1 MNKLER
7 QVVAMVGDDPDNPDV
22 FKDTEQ
28 GLKPIRRSINDAV
41 QEIILLNGGFSRSF
55 HIPLTEG
62 KTFYSINFNDGF
74 LGWIEN
80 VWIVNIKRRLSQTDL
95 HSLRNWDY
103 RWYSSTGTPESY
115 FPIGVNVIGVYPK
128 PSATSDIAEVSA
140 MVIPAPYTNDKQKV
154 RLRKS
159 FEWSVINYA
168 VSEYWCSR
176 GDVATAKKHFQIYLE
191 TLGLRTGFK
200 TSKERI
206 HQLRTQKDNINI
218 KEQTSIAL

>member
-1 MNKLER
+1 MNKLEK
-7 QVVAMVGDDPDNPDV
+7 QVVLMVGDDPENPDV

-62 KTFYSINFNDGF
+62 KTYYSINFNDGF

-80 VWIVNIKRRLSQTDL
+80 VWLVNIKRRLSQTDL

-103 RWYSSTGTPESY
+103 RWFSSTGTPESY
-115 FPIGVNVIGVYPK
+115 FPIGVNVIGIYPK

-140 MVIPAPYTNDKQKV
+140 MVIPAPYTNDKQKI

-168 VSEYWCSR
+168 VSEYWSSR
-176 GDVATAKKHFQIYLE
+176 GDVATARKHFEIYLN

-200 TSKERI
+200 TSKQRI
-206 HQLRTQKDNINI
+206 HQMRTQKDNINV
-218 KEQTSIAL
+218 KEQSSIAL

>member
-1 MNKLER
+1 MNKLEK
-7 QVVAMVGDDPDNPDV
+7 QVVLMVGDDPDNPDV

-74 LGWIEN
+74 LGWVDN
-80 VWIVNIKRRLSQTDL
+80 VWLVNIKRRLSQTDL

-103 RWYSSTGTPESY
+103 RWFSSTGTPESY

-140 MVIPAPYTNDKQKV
+140 MVIPAPYTNDKQKI

-168 VSEYWCSR
+168 VSEYWSSR
-176 GDVATAKKHFQIYLE
+176 GDVQTARKHFEIYLN

-200 TSKERI
+200 TSKQRI
-206 HQLRTQKDNINI
+206 HQMRTQKDNINI
-218 KEQTSIAL
+218 KEQSSIAL

>member
-1 MNKLER
+1 MNKLEK
-7 QVVAMVGDDPDNPDV
+7 QVVLMVGDDPDNPDV

-80 VWIVNIKRRLSQTDL
+80 VWLVNIKRRLSQTDL
-95 HSLRNWDY
+95 HSLRNWYY
-103 RWYSSTGTPESY
+103 RWFSSTGTPECY

-140 MVIPAPYTNDKQKV
+140 MVIPAPYTNDKQKI

-168 VSEYWCSR
+168 VSEYWSSR
-176 GDVATAKKHFQIYLE
+176 GDVATARKHFEIYLN

-200 TSKERI
+200 TSKQRI
-206 HQLRTQKDNINI
+206 HQMRTQKDNINV
-218 KEQTSIAL
+218 KEQSSIAL

>member
-1 MNKLER
+1 MNKLEK
-7 QVVAMVGDDPDNPDV
+7 QVVLMVGDDPDNPDV

-41 QEIILLNGGFSRSF
+41 QEIIL
-55 HIPLTEG
+55 
-62 KTFYSINFNDGF
+62 F

-80 VWIVNIKRRLSQTDL
+80 VWLVNIKRRLSQTDL

-103 RWYSSTGTPESY
+103 RWFSSTGTPESY

-140 MVIPAPYTNDKQKV
+140 MVIPAPYTNDKQKI

-168 VSEYWCSR
+168 VSEYWSSR
-176 GDVATAKKHFQIYLE
+176 GDVATARKHFEIYLE

-200 TSKERI
+200 TSKQRI
-206 HQLRTQKDNINI
+206 HQMRTQKDNINV
-218 KEQTSIAL
+218 KEQSSIAL

>member
-1 MNKLER
+1 MNKLEK
-7 QVVAMVGDDPDNPDV
+7 QVVLMVGDDPDNPDV

-74 LGWIEN
+74 LGWVDN
-80 VWIVNIKRRLSQTDL
+80 VWLVNIKRRLSQTDL

-103 RWYSSTGTPESY
+103 RWLSSTGTPESY

-140 MVIPAPYTNDKQKV
+140 MVIPAPYTNDKQKI

-176 GDVATAKKHFQIYLE
+176 GDVQTAKKHFQIYLN
-191 TLGLRTGFK
+191 TLGLSTGFR
-200 TSKERI
+200 TSKQRI
-206 HQLRTQKDNINI
+206 HQMRTQKDNINI
-218 KEQTSIAL
+218 KEQSSIAL

>member
-1 MNKLER
+1 MNKLEK
-7 QVVAMVGDDPDNPDV
+7 QVVLMVGDDPDNPDV

-80 VWIVNIKRRLSQTDL
+80 VWLVNIKRRLSQTDL

-103 RWYSSTGTPESY
+103 RWFSSTGTPESY
-115 FPIGVNVIGVYPK
+115 FPIGVNVIGIYPK
-128 PSATSDIAEVSA
+128 PSATSDIPEVSA
-140 MVIPAPYTNDKQKV
+140 MVNPAPYTNDKQKV

-168 VSEYWCSR
+168 VSEYWSSR
-176 GDVATAKKHFQIYLE
+176 GDVATARKHFEIYLN

-200 TSKERI
+200 TSKQRI
-206 HQLRTQKDNINI
+206 HQMRTQKDNINV
-218 KEQTSIAL
+218 KEQSSIAL